1 MKYYLTRLGWQMSR
15 HAMIQVSHFIQINL
29 LTASPAVLLDWTVK
43 EWQSTLLQLHS
54 DRQGWKGLPPI
65 SRRDTIQVI
74 AQFQPHQQKQILNEI
89 AGAFQTHCQQSV
101 WNSEVTEE
109 CNLCGQIDTR
119 YHRVFTCAA
128 TQQVRDEFAGTMTA
142 LLDIGTEWHE
152 LPVIFE
158 HEADDMHRTIHATWP
173 EPDIP
178 FQMFQQL
185 QLIDHQPHELSFY
198 TDGSCLHPTLPTCR
212 YSGFAIVIDLAATD
226 AQRLDQVSRAMTGH
240 KVHTLAPLVST
251 RTPGA
256 QNIYRAELFAITYI
270 VERFQ
275 HTCIHTDS
283 QAALDTSAHILHTA
297 SVATLEH
304 LPEFDLVQRLWTALQ
319 TGRRRFNKVTAHAE
333 AEIGIDPITRYHRLG
348 NKLDN
353 DCAIIAKKEM
363 FSPFATALSA
373 VAMERKYEHALLY
386 QLFQFHLAAFAHRAI
401 LHAQATDEQHEAEDA
416 TRQRQDVRAICSN
429 YSLTQVWKIPPAGH
443 LMIQASAWGPTLA
456 KDMLT
461 WMRSFQWPVQPSQH
475 ELQSAGVTWYKLVI
489 SFMLFTGVFFPLRCS
504 GDNGTEILL
513 VAKSDAEIQALNFK
527 FSDFA
532 NTFSMFYKQI
542 CDLIQYPVWPVV
554 ERGLVR
560 SMYLQGSSCF
570 TSGFLWRPVFPCQDR
585 VATLFKA
592 YHQRH
597 KGPAFT
603 EVPALGMIPNLTKTK
618 AIQRELTGSW
628 VERSKRFSQASKQ
641 MRMYRKNPMPSLQFN
656 SDVTDQ

>member
-1 MKYYLTRLGWQMSR
+1 MSR
-15 HAMIQVSHFIQINL
+15 HAMIQVSHFMQINL

-226 AQRLDQVSRAMTGH
+226 AQRLEQVSRAMTGH

-256 QNIYRAELFAITYI
+256 QNIYIELNFLPSPILLSDSNTRAF
-270 VERFQ
+270 
-275 HTCIHTDS
+275 
-283 QAALDTSAHILHTA
+283 ILTHKRHWILLLIFC
-297 SVATLEH
+297 TL
-304 LPEFDLVQRLWTALQ
+304 
-319 TGRRRFNKVTAHAE
+319 
-333 AEIGIDPITRYHRLG
+333 
-348 NKLDN
+348 
-353 DCAIIAKKEM
+353 
-363 FSPFATALSA
+363 
-373 VAMERKYEHALLY
+373 
-386 QLFQFHLAAFAHRAI
+386 
-401 LHAQATDEQHEAEDA
+401 
-416 TRQRQDVRAICSN
+416 
-429 YSLTQVWKIPPAGH
+429 
-443 LMIQASAWGPTLA
+443 QASPHWSTFRNLI
-456 KDMLT
+456 
-461 WMRSFQWPVQPSQH
+461 
-475 ELQSAGVTWYKLVI
+475 WYKDFGLPCR
-489 SFMLFTGVFFPLRCS
+489 L
-504 GDNGTEILL
+504 D
-513 VAKSDAEIQALNFK
+513 VADS
-527 FSDFA
+527 
-532 NTFSMFYKQI
+532 T
-542 CDLIQYPVWPVV
+542 
-554 ERGLVR
+554 R
-560 SMYLQGSSCF
+560 
-570 TSGFLWRPVFPCQDR
+570 
-585 VATLFKA
+585 
-592 YHQRH
+592 
-597 KGPAFT
+597 
-603 EVPALGMIPNLTKTK
+603 
-618 AIQRELTGSW
+618 
-628 VERSKRFSQASKQ
+628 
-641 MRMYRKNPMPSLQFN
+641 
-656 SDVTDQ
+656 